1 VTINRNDSTRQDDER
16 QESRRR
22 FEADALSRQSNVLPL
37 NAARN
42 EGQFYGQLIRGD
54 RTLTGVQRIGFFLIA
69 FLFSAWAAFM
79 FLGMFPRLTGAVG
92 LRFPFAD
99 GKSIS
104 PIYLPIAAIFLFLGV
119 KIMRTAVIPLGQR
132 RQK

>member
-1 VTINRNDSTRQDDER
+1 MPINQNDSTPQDGDQ

-22 FEADALSRQSNVLPL
+22 FEADTISRQSNVLPL
-37 NAARN
+37 DAARN

-54 RTLTGVQRIGFFLIA
+54 RPLTGVQRIGFFLIG
-69 FLFSAWAAFM
+69 FLFSAWAALM
-79 FLGMFPRLTGAVG
+79 FLGAFPRLAGAVG

-104 PIYLPIAAIFLFLGV
+104 LVYLPIAAIALFIGV
-119 KIMRTAVIPLGQR
+119 KIIRTAVMPRGHRYSI
-132 RQK
+132 